1 MGTARVVEREWPS
14 YNNDCGGKGRV
25 KGGGGGEGDGGGK
38 SGGYES
44 IFDRNA

>member
-1 MGTARVVEREWPS
+1 MVEREWLS
-14 YNNDCGGKGRV
+14 YNDDCDGRGRV
-25 KGGGGGEGDGGGK
+25 KGRGGGEGDGGGK